1 MNSVFKQIVFWIL
14 KEAAKIQ
21 LYKIKPIIIAVG
33 GSSGK
38 TSLSNTIAIILKQ
51 KYKVKN
57 SSGKNSHTGIPLSIL
72 DIDPGNYTFFDWIRI
87 VCETFLKLLT
97 NWEKYDYFVAE
108 MGIDGPSEPNNMSYL
123 LRILTP
129 DIAVLTN
136 ISQEHS
142 MYFEAMVKSSDLKTK
157 EEQVLLSIA
166 KEENLLLSAVSD
178 KGTAVVNLDD
188 KLIKEN
194 IKNISANT
202 ITVSQNDKNAD
213 LFISKVNPSLTFFK
227 LNVVYKNKEYLIS
240 IKNPLPKHYAASFA
254 LALGV
259 CLKAEIG
266 IKEAVSFLEKNF
278 MLPPGRMSVF
288 EGVKNT
294 TIIDSSY
301 NNATLPPVLDLLEFL
316 LENAGKKRKV
326 AIIGDM
332 RELGFMTEKLH
343 KALAEKI
350 AKTVDF
356 AVLIGPSVQKYVEPV
371 LKDKT
376 CYKSFTTFTEAKKE
390 LLDLIN
396 KNDLILIKSSQN
408 TLFLER
414 AVEFLL
420 KDKKN
425 VKYLCRRGDV
435 WDLKRAQTK

>member
-1 MNSVFKQIVFWIL
+1 MNSIFKQIVFWIL

-21 LYKIKPIIIAVG
+21 LYKIKPIIVAVG

-38 TSLSNTIAIILKQ
+38 TSLSNTVAIILKQ
-51 KYKVKN
+51 KYRVKN

-72 DIDPGNYTFFDWIRI
+72 DIDPGNYTFLDWIRI
-87 VCETFLKLLT
+87 TCETFLRLLA
-97 NWEKYDYFVAE
+97 NWKKYDYFVAE
-108 MGIDGPSEPNNMSYL
+108 MGIDGPNKPNNMSYL
-123 LRILTP
+123 LKILTP

-142 MYFEAMVKSSDLKTK
+142 MYFENVVKSSDLKTK

-166 KEENLLLSAVSD
+166 KEENLLLSAVSE

-188 KLIKEN
+188 KLIKES
-194 IKNISANT
+194 IKNISANK
-202 ITVSQNDKNAD
+202 ITVSQKDKNAD
-213 LFISKVNPSLTFFK
+213 LFISKVSSSLTSFK
-227 LNVVYKNKEYLIS
+227 VNVIFKNKEYLIS
-240 IKNPLPKHYAASFA
+240 IKKPLPKHYASSFT

-259 CLKAEIG
+259 CLKAGIG

-316 LENAGKKRKV
+316 LENAGEKRKV

-356 AVLIGPSVQKYVEPV
+356 AVLIGPSMQKYVAPV

-376 CYKSFTTFTEAKKE
+376 SYKSFPTFTEAKKE
-390 LLDLIN
+390 LLNLIN

-425 VKYLCRRGDV
+425 IKYLCRRGTV
-435 WDLKRAQTK
+435 WDLKRTQTK